1 MLVYSVPLEN
11 SIKLAQYI
19 VIIKF
24 IFTLYIAP
32 FFLKWIKG
40 LFCVSSVYL
49 YVLIDVQGAE
59 TRGRRTGDKKTIQD
73 KDRSR

>member
-1 MLVYSVPLEN
+1 M
-11 SIKLAQYI
+11 
-19 VIIKF
+19 
-24 IFTLYIAP
+24 LYIAP
-32 FFLKWIKG
+32 FLLKWIKG

-59 TRGRRTGDKKTIQD
+59 TRGRRTGDKKTIQN